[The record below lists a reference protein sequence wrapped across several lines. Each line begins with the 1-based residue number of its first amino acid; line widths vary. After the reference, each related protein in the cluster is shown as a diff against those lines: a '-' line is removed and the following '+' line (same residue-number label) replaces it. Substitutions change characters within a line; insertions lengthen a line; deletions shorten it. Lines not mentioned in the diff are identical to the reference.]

1 MDSKTYTITLAG
13 GTVLDNLKLNGNN
26 FISNTP
32 INADIFNE
40 NCSPIIISDGVNS
53 ETYNNMELVQITEQE
68 PGKYWFVLREL
79 SAFELAW
86 IKMQSETSNKFGVAT
101 HDYGGAAADW
111 VLNDSEQKCLI
122 LVATNSGGNANI
134 ILPKKSGLV
143 YLVDNKTDYN
153 IVCKSVG
160 DVAGTT
166 ILSGNSGL
174 IYNI

>member
-1 MDSKTYTITLAG
+1 MDSKTYTITLAD

-79 SAFELAW
+79 SASELAW
-86 IKMQSETSNKFGVAT
+86 IKMQSDIEYVAMM
-101 HDYGGAAADW
+101 
-111 VLNDSEQKCLI
+111 
-122 LVATNSGGNANI
+122 
-134 ILPKKSGLV
+134 
-143 YLVDNKTDYN
+143 
-153 IVCKSVG
+153 
-160 DVAGTT
+160 AG
-166 ILSGNSGL
+166 IEL
-174 IYNI
+174 